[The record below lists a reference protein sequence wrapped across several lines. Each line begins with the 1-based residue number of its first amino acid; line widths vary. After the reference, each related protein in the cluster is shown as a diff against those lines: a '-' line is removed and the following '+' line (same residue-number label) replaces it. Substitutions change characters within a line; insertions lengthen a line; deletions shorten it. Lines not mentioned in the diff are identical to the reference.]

1 MAETIEEISNE
12 AEEGMQKAIGHLAN
26 ELLKIRAGKASPA
39 MLEGI
44 LVEYYNNPTPI
55 NQVANVSTPDA
66 RTLNIQPYEKNM
78 LPEIEKAIMAA
89 NIGITPSNDGDNIR
103 LFMPPLTEERR
114 KEMVKKVFAE
124 GENGKISIRN
134 IRRDA
139 MEAIKKLQKD
149 GLSEDAAKD
158 GENGIQALTDKYSDS
173 VDVHCKE
180 KEKDLMT
187 V

>member
-1 MAETIEEISNE
+1 MAETIEEIGKE
-12 AEEGMQKAIGHLAN
+12 AEDGMKKAIDHLTT
-26 ELLKIRAGKASPA
+26 ELLKVRAGKATPNI
-39 MLEGI
+39 LDGI

-114 KEMVKKVFAE
+114 KEMVKKVYAE
-124 GENGKISIRN
+124 GENGKISLRN

-139 MEAIKKLQKD
+139 MEAVKKLQKD

-158 GENGIQALTDKYSDS
+158 GESIIQNLTNKYSDS
-173 VDVHCKE
+173 VDARCKD

>member
-1 MAETIEEISNE
+1 MADTIDEINKE
-12 AEEGMQKAIGHLAN
+12 AEDGMKKAVEHLDN
-26 ELLKIRAGKASPA
+26 ELVKIRAGKATPA
-39 MLEGI
+39 MLDGI

-55 NQVANVSTPDA
+55 VQVANVSTPDA
-66 RTLNIQPYEKNM
+66 RTLNIQPYEKSM
-78 LPEIEKAIMAA
+78 LSDIERAIMAA

-124 GENGKISIRN
+124 AENGKISIRN

-158 GENGIQALTDKYSDS
+158 GENSVQALTDKYSDS
-173 VDVHCKE
+173 IESHCKD